1 MVGGVPMSA
10 LVAAVR
16 EPRAVIVAIHG
27 GATSSAY
34 FDCPGHPRLSLL
46 RLATSLGYTAI
57 AIDRPGYGASS
68 LYQDEM
74 GTAERR
80 VELVF
85 GVVDKILAGGAGSQ
99 ARAGGAGSQAGA
111 GGAGSPAGAD
121 GPRGAGLFVMAHS
134 AGCELGLRMAAD
146 GRADVLGVEVAG
158 TGLRYRAEAKAVIS
172 KATLTSRP
180 VGLRELLWQPAEL
193 YPPDVLTG
201 ALSAGGAAYEGEVT
215 ANWPRRDFAEVAA
228 RVRVPVEF
236 SVADHERVWE
246 SGPESSAEIAAL
258 FTAAPRVEVN
268 EMADSG
274 HNLSVGLTA
283 ETYHQRVLSFVAEC
297 VESRNVEVE
306 AGR

>member
-1 MVGGVPMSA
+1 MSAPDPRPRVVMVGAVPMSA
-10 LVAAVR
+10 LVAAVQ
-16 EPRAVIVAIHG
+16 EPRGVIVAIHG

-85 GVVDKILAGGAGSQ
+85 GAVDKILAGSP
-99 ARAGGAGSQAGA
+99 AGA
-111 GGAGSPAGAD
+111 GGAGS
-121 GPRGAGLFVMAHS
+121 PRGAGLFVMAHS